1 MAEYTFS
8 QTDSEI
14 QYILNLAQNYVA
26 APFSSSTNYA
36 VGDYCSRNGNI
47 YRCKTAGASAWS
59 SSRWTAVTL
68 ADEVA
73 NRGVYSGSVNGSG
86 VSVPSDSGN
95 TFTQIQTM
103 AVSAGVWLIIAGT
116 SFTTNTSGYRQIGVT
131 TTNSITNDRLS
142 PVFAAVNGTGNSV
155 QMMRVFEL
163 SSAGTIYLW
172 ARQTSG
178 SSLNCYPYIQAIRL
192 K

>member
-1 MAEYTFS
+1 MGTVNKTTA
-8 QTDSEI
+8 DI
-14 QYILNLAQNYVA
+14 NNILNLANGYVA
-26 APFSSSTNYA
+26 APFNSATSYA
-36 VGDYCSRNGNI
+36 VGDYCSRSGKV
-47 YRCKTAGASAWS
+47 YRCKTAGAAAWS
-59 SSRWTAVTL
+59 SSRWTEVVL
-68 ADEVA
+68 GDEVA

-86 VSVPSDSGN
+86 VSVPSDNSN

-155 QMMRVFEL
+155 QMVRVFEL